1 MAIKCY
7 KSNQRPHKH
16 HKAKR
21 NMLVVAIRLISP
33 QLQIMNFEIKK
44 LTIVWMYQKVSISKE
59 DWNGNNEGWGIEC
72 RKQK

>member
-1 MAIKCY
+1 MWQTKMSHYLLKFY

-33 QLQIMNFEIKK
+33 QLQIMNFDIKK
-44 LTIVWMYQKVSISKE
+44 QNSCLDVLES
-59 DWNGNNEGWGIEC
+59 
-72 RKQK
+72 